1 MSKKNRKQKQKKSFS
16 WILLALG
23 GVLGIAAIFLLANK
37 GGESSGGT
45 PSIAV
50 DQQKID
56 FGYIKLGEYR
66 SFKIKVTNNG
76 DGTLKF
82 KETPYIQVLQGCCQ
96 PDLTISSMNINP
108 GESAYVQSPDF
119 MMHKGMDGPHDFAVH
134 LKTDDPINPD
144 MVVHVLSDWGP

>member
-16 WILLALG
+16 WILLTFG
-23 GVLGIAAIFLLANK
+23 GVLGIVAIFLLANK
-37 GGESSGGT
+37 GGDSGGGT

-56 FGYIKLGEYR
+56 FGYVKLGGYR

-76 DGTLKF
+76 DGTLQF

-96 PDLTISSMNINP
+96 PDLTISSMAIKP

-119 MMHKGMDGPHDFAVH
+119 MMHQGMDGPHDFAVH
-134 LKTDDPINPD
+134 LKTNDPDNSD

>member
-1 MSKKNRKQKQKKSFS
+1 MSKKNRKQKQKRSFS

-23 GVLGIAAIFLLANK
+23 GVLGIAAIFLLPNK

-56 FGYIKLGEYR
+56 FGYIKLGQYR

-76 DGTLKF
+76 AGTLQF
-82 KETPYIQVLQGCCQ
+82 KETPYIQVLEGCCQ
-96 PDLTISSMNINP
+96 PDLTISSMVIKP

-119 MMHKGMDGPHDFAVH
+119 MMHQGMDGPHDFAVH

>member
-1 MSKKNRKQKQKKSFS
+1 MSTKNRKQQQKKGFS

-23 GVLGIAAIFLLANK
+23 GLLGIAAIFVFANK
-37 GGESSGGT
+37 DGQSSGGT

-50 DQQKID
+50 DQERID

-76 DGTLKF
+76 DGTLQF
-82 KETPYIQVLQGCCQ
+82 IETPYIEIVQGCCQ
-96 PDLTISSMNINP
+96 PDLTISSMVIKP

-119 MMHKGMDGPHDFAVH
+119 MMHEGMDGPHDFAVH
-134 LKTDDPINPD
+134 LKTNDPANPD

>member
-1 MSKKNRKQKQKKSFS
+1 MSKKYKKQKKSFS
-16 WILLALG
+16 WVLLVFG
-23 GVLGIAAIFLLANK
+23 GILGIAAIFLLVNK
-37 GGESSGGT
+37 GSESSGGT

-76 DGTLKF
+76 TGTLRF
-82 KETPYIQVLQGCCQ
+82 KETPYIQVLKGCCQ
-96 PDLTISSMNINP
+96 PDLTISSMNIKP

-119 MMHKGMDGPHDFAVH
+119 MMHEGMDGPHDFAVH
-134 LKTDDPINPD
+134 LKTNDPDNPD
-144 MVVHVLSDWGP
+144 MAVHVLSDWGL

>member
-1 MSKKNRKQKQKKSFS
+1 MGKENKRQKERKSFPWS
-16 WILLALG
+16 LVAIG
-23 GVLGIAAIFLLANK
+23 GVLLIIAAFFLANR
-37 GGESSGGT
+37 GGDGGGT

-76 DGTLKF
+76 DGILQF
-82 KETPYIQVLQGCCQ
+82 KETPYIEVLQGCCQ
-96 PDLTISSMNINP
+96 PDLTISSLNIKP
-108 GESAYVQSPDF
+108 GESAYIQSPDF
-119 MMHKGMDGPHDFAVH
+119 MMHEGMDGPHDFAVH
-134 LKTDDPINPD
+134 LKTNDPNNSD